1 VSRRF
6 PRKQRKLSRFLIWA
20 LISVIVLS
28 AALSVF
34 PGQQAAAAPNP
45 QTSIENQDVVDALN
59 TWFGTYS
66 GHEFT
71 QRGWVVIG
79 DLAKI
84 RARLEAWDVETYID
98 PDHLSSS
105 DSAAQYV
112 DFWERGW
119 GFYFNDLVFADQPAN
134 IPGKTLW
141 HETMHA
147 IFDAHDDD
155 DSFLVENDE
164 IYTWYMEGQVTALR
178 YLIRYEEELKSEDCD
193 PEELEKRWGYY
204 VNFLNS
210 KAVDYGGYGKITAAG
225 KQQLA
230 QLTGFWVPDPVT
242 LQGLYQSSG
251 LIDKCGEEETQPAQ
265 PTTTSSGGKM
275 KASRMFLIDN
285 SFSMRGEYIANAISS
300 AQTTLGGLSPST
312 EVAVMFFGTAG
323 CQVSVVQDFTLDHAA
338 ASQVIGTA
346 QARGDTPLAAAI
358 TRAGQYMRSSAS
370 TGDRVMTLLSDGQ
383 ETCGGDPVE
392 AARQLNNSSS
402 RLPGNPHSLAAAVK
416 LLLNPGLQGQSSGTI
431 TLHIIGFNIPAGS
444 FAEQQLQEVAAAGLG
459 KYYSAGDEEEL
470 TEALQQAVEEN
481 PAAGRALP
489 NWAFLVGASLLCFT
503 SLAVIIGAAVVFM
516 YRRRS
521 SKGEPGGDET
531 TPDAE
536 AADQGTK
543 KSCLIRGCLIAVV
556 IGAVIIGCLGTVTFV
571 LGVTGADL
579 PDLDLLDRSGSGSE
593 RIISPSSED
602 EPEEPFTVMI
612 PTPMPVPPPRPAP
625 QVNAIIMERYSPS
638 GSSMSFAYPAAWR
651 STYTDEQG
659 VNFEDPDSGTL
670 FIAGEDSADP
680 GTTASEA
687 ADALLQDVEILAQE
701 GGIQIIE
708 SIPWQVATGD
718 DAHLTLTEFTDV
730 DGIDK
735 WLFSLQIVEGEKV
748 YYLMLFGE
756 DPGEAAVYAELI
768 ERLAASFKR

>member
-1 VSRRF
+1 MSRRF
-6 PRKQRKLSRFLIWA
+6 PRRPINLSRFLIWT
-20 LISVIVLS
+20 LILIVVLPTTLSVI
-28 AALSVF
+28 
-34 PGQQAAAAPNP
+34 PGQEAAAAPNP
-45 QTSIENQDVVDALN
+45 QTSIENQDVVDALS
-59 TWFGTYS
+59 TWFGTYGS
-66 GHEFT
+66 HEFT

-84 RARLEAWDVETYID
+84 RARLETWDVETYID

-155 DSFLVENDE
+155 ESFLVENDE

-225 KQQLA
+225 KKQVA

-265 PTTTSSGGKM
+265 PTTSSSGGKM

-285 SFSMRGEYIANAISS
+285 SFSMRGEFIANAISS

-370 TGDRVMTLLSDGQ
+370 TGDRVMTLLTDGQ

-402 RLPGNPHSLAAAVK
+402 QLEGHPYSLAAGIK
-416 LLLNPGLQGQSSGTI
+416 LLLHPGLKEQSSGTI
-431 TLHIIGFNIPAGS
+431 TLHIIGFNIPAES

-459 KYYSAGDEEEL
+459 NYYPAGDEAEL
-470 TEALQQAVEEN
+470 TEAMQQAVEEN
-481 PAAGRALP
+481 PAVGRVLP
-489 NWAFLVGASLLCFT
+489 KWAFLMGASLLCFT
-503 SLAVIIGAAVVFM
+503 SLAAVGGAAAVFL
-516 YRRRS
+516 YRRRV
-521 SKGEPGGDET
+521 SKAEPAGEEPSPE
-531 TPDAE
+531 DAK
-536 AADQGTK
+536 ADQKTSK
-543 KSCLIRGCLIAVV
+543 ACLVRSCLIAVV

-579 PDLDLLDRSGSGSE
+579 PDLDLLDRSGSDSE
-593 RIISPSSED
+593 SISPFSSED
-602 EPEEPFTVMI
+602 DPEEPFTVVI
-612 PTPMPVPPPRPAP
+612 TTPMPVPPPRPAP
-625 QVNAIIMERYSPS
+625 QVNAIVMERYSPS
-638 GSSMSFAYPAAWR
+638 QSSMSFTYPAAWK
-651 STYTDEQG
+651 STYTDELG

-670 FIAGEDSADP
+670 LIAGEGSVDQ

-687 ADALLQDVEILAQE
+687 ADALLLDVEVLARE
-701 GGIQIIE
+701 EEIQIIE
-708 SIPWQVATGD
+708 SIPWQTPTGD

-730 DGIDK
+730 EGVHK
-735 WLFSLQIVEGEKV
+735 WLFSLQIVEGEKE